1 MMRGARGIVGA
12 RGTMPPE
19 RWRQIEAIFN
29 AALEREAATPLTSRL
44 GIEAIAPN
52 ELIRSIHSC
61 V

>member
-1 MMRGARGIVGA
+1 
-12 RGTMPPE
+12 MPPE